1 MSLKVISANTTY
13 WNMKTYENEVS
24 ELVKKNKALESK
36 LDIVDWYIK
45 VFEGGNDTREI
56 VQRYEQLKVEHEKVR
71 TSAKM

>member
-56 VQRYEQLKVEHEKVR
+56 FQRYEQLKVEH
-71 TSAKM
+71 